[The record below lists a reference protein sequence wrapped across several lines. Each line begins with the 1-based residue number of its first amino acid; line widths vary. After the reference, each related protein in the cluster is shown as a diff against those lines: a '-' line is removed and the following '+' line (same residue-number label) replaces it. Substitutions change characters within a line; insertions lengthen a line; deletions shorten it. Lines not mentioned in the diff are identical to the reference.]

1 MTRYEKVSVILSL
14 AAMLLSVC
22 SPILMYSWL
31 DPTLKAFGLRG
42 RLQVS
47 SSKDKDRREF
57 HNEVIRA
64 IIMDDLEVPNIK
76 FDVEIQ
82 NVGELPAS
90 GIQIVVQYADQAKD
104 GGVTFEP
111 PVQFEATYRGTQTFI
126 SLRRAL
132 APRDKL
138 RITLTDNPSKILV
151 SNEFGETSIVDTDLG
166 WFRTENTIRDMLKDK
181 AEKERRRGSTTK

>member
-47 SSKDKDRREF
+47 SSKDRREF

-138 RITLTDNPSKILV
+138 RMTLADNPSKILV

-181 AEKERRRGSTTK
+181 AEKERRRVSTTK